1 MFIKED
7 IKEIFE
13 SSNTVGVK
21 GLVLAEWN
29 LNSSEN
35 LLKIG
40 NYRYRP
46 LENSSKYKQIFD
58 SYDYKDTGNFYTN
71 ATDADI
77 IVDGGVDDDD
87 EPQMFIS
94 NREKESQLFSLEDYI

>member
-7 IKEIFE
+7 IKQIFE
-13 SSNTVGVK
+13 NSNTVGVK

-40 NYRYRP
+40 NYRHRP
-46 LENSSKYKQIFD
+46 LENLSKKSKYFKKLFTLRDIF
-58 SYDYKDTGNFYTN
+58 
-71 ATDADI
+71 
-77 IVDGGVDDDD
+77 
-87 EPQMFIS
+87 
-94 NREKESQLFSLEDYI
+94 